1 MKHNSIIMNIFL
13 TFTNINNIDTKRK
26 THKWKQTNIKTKTNI
41 KKIRRKTQ
49 TKQTNDEHL
58 KGGY

>member
-26 THKWKQTNIKTKTNI
+26 THMWKQTNIHKT
-41 KKIRRKTQ
+41 RRKTQ
-49 TKQTNDEHL
+49 TK
-58 KGGY
+58 